1 MAWKAGAVLLLLVAA
16 VTAGNQVRYSNQAIT
31 NKLFELRELAPV
43 GGSPATVMKSHGT
56 KVKVEFSVQ
65 QPTPNKF
72 VNKMTYHLQN
82 TDGSWKQIVVDYECR
97 EFNMKKLCYGKTCP
111 IAQSKPVTVPKS
123 IKDCLETA
131 QQASEVL
138 KYMLL
143 NNPELIKN
151 AQGLKDCM
159 KDKTKDEKDVD
170 KICFNN
176 AISDID
182 KAVAELREEGYELQK
197 NTDGSQTWIK
207 VIQATK

>member
-1 MAWKAGAVLLLLVAA
+1 MLLLLVAA
-16 VTAGNQVRYSNQAIT
+16 VSAGNQVRYSNQAIT
-31 NKLFELRELAPV
+31 KKLFELRELAPV
-43 GGSPATVMKSHGT
+43 GGSPATEMISHGT

-65 QPTPNKF
+65 QPTSSKF

-82 TDGSWKQIVVDYECR
+82 TDGSWKQVVVAYECR

-111 IAQSKPVTVPKS
+111 IADYKPVAVPKS

-151 AQGLKDCM
+151 SRDSKSA
-159 KDKTKDEKDVD
+159 
-170 KICFNN
+170 
-176 AISDID
+176 
-182 KAVAELREEGYELQK
+182 
-197 NTDGSQTWIK
+197 
-207 VIQATK
+207 